1 MTTPITTPAAKEVTN
16 KVIFTTSAPIV
27 DIDNEESLNEEQ
39 DLEMNQESLSQEKIP
54 RKLSV
59 IVEDDVYDVADD
71 VSEDS
76 DDYNE
81 IEDRSDIDDISSE
94 PEANNNGWFFFS
106 NSHPGVVPLYQTVQ
120 KFPYS
125 SPKHLHPHSYL
136 PKFQWPYPHQW
147 ASKPSSKSIRNYP
160 FGFPYVYYSIN
171 SKIGIDNNQNV

>member
-76 DDYNE
+76 DD
-81 IEDRSDIDDISSE
+81 ISDKDDISSE
-94 PEANNNGWFFFS
+94 AETNNNGWFYFS

-125 SPKHLHPHSYL
+125 SPKHLHPHSYI
-136 PKFQWPYPHQW
+136 PKFQWTYPHQW
-147 ASKPSSKSIRNYP
+147 ASKLSSKSMGNYP
-160 FGFPYVYYSIN
+160 LGFPYVYYSIN
-171 SKIGIDNNQNV
+171 SKIGVDNNQNV